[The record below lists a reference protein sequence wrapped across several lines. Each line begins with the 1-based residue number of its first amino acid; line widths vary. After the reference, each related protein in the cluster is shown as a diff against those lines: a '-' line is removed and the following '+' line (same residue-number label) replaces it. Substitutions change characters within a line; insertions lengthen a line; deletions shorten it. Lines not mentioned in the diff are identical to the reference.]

1 MTAEAEE
8 DKSSSSSSAAAAAA
22 AAAVTADLEPGPR
35 LGMSPATPDIVRNP
49 VRPCR
54 ITGAIGSCCNAL
66 SAAAPALVEVDGFGS
81 VPLPLP
87 GGEQVQSAPKDLG
100 EFDCAVSMHESGTLP
115 AQPTESPGKSAQ
127 QQQQQQQQEGVQ
139 DGIDAGGARPA
150 PIPTPDKVEPSPW
163 RRRRKRST
171 KGIPR
176 LKVVKDKFKKAKSTF
191 KKSMPGNAKKR
202 KKKNRQADGSEN
214 VVTGS
219 PNIARRKLDLDLSE
233 SKTSFSRATLMGN
246 LRCLAQSQG
255 FQRYLSTR
263 LGAKRGKKRKS
274 MMAKHQETGELAI
287 VRYQRTQA
295 DGPSSALVP
304 LAGCSQLD
312 IVPHGNG
319 QKKPQ
324 VLGLNEETLQ
334 IYEVLKK
341 HDEDFNG
348 SYEGVD
354 IGRGPDWDERRR
366 RFAQW
371 VDIFISEVHSLM
383 GSRKFSQWEGSVTDS
398 VVGVFLTQN
407 VSDHLSSKAFME
419 MAAKFPP
426 RNRCCKAEECSNEP
440 SLVDDLNK
448 NLNFSEAAGNVDYVG
463 SDSNKNVDSK
473 KESCHVKEVKG
484 HYGPEYNTV
493 IENFIANM
501 KEKDIST
508 WNSDLINLAK
518 HESGKEVV
526 TEITL
531 KRFIGAWQQKDTSHW
546 DKLREE
552 AYRNG
557 YTKRSGTE
565 TSDAVDWESVE
576 RASFQEVMECINV
589 RGQHNILAL
598 RIQAFLRRIKK
609 DHGSFDLDWLRY
621 VPPESA
627 RNFLLSIQG
636 LGDKSVD
643 CVRLLSLRHKAFP
656 VDVNVAHIVTRLGWV
671 ELQPLNGLEFNLYLY
686 PILSDIQRYLWPRL
700 CTIDEEKLYELHYLM
715 ITFGKVICTKANPNC
730 SACPFSKKCKY
741 YSTSLKRL
749 FLTSPEEH
757 DLRHSKEQTSVVTS
771 GLVMSNGSCAPSFQQ
786 MREHQIEISEYI
798 HNCEPIIEVPPSPE
812 YEYEEVLT
820 EEEGPYEDDVCDIED
835 VVQGVRYDAEIDLT
849 SIKHVVN
856 DDSWAPS
863 CGEDLALTTPQYHFG
878 TYREQK
884 NIGRLRTKHNA
895 YVLRDDSVILKEFEE
910 RVPEDSCPYLL
921 VSSSS
926 PNNDTMKGTIL
937 IPCRTANRGK
947 FPLNGTYF
955 QQNEVF
961 ADHSSSHS
969 PITICRNCLANLK
982 PHPVYFGSSIQSITK
997 GQTKQDIEECLKTG
1011 FICVRG
1017 FDRNTRMWTRL
1028 CSKLHV
1034 TNKNDGGE
1042 NRTKRPRT
1050 SPKGKNNQKA
1060 SPEN

>member
-1 MTAEAEE
+1 MTAEAGEG
-8 DKSSSSSSAAAAAA
+8 KSSAAAA
-22 AAAVTADLEPGPR
+22 AAAVTADLGPR

-49 VRPCR
+49 VQPCR
-54 ITGAIGSCCNAL
+54 ITRAIGSCCNAL
-66 SAAAPALVEVDGFGS
+66 STAAPAPVEADGFAS
-81 VPLPLP
+81 VPVPLP
-87 GGEQVQSAPKDLG
+87 GGEQVQSSPKDLG
-100 EFDCAVSMHESGTLP
+100 ELDCAVSMHESGTLP
-115 AQPTESPGKSAQ
+115 TKSPGKS
-127 QQQQQQQQEGVQ
+127 QQQQQEGVH
-139 DGIDAGGARPA
+139 DGIDAGGADPA
-150 PIPTPDKVEPSPW
+150 PVPTPDKVEPSPW
-163 RRRRKRST
+163 RRPRKRST

-176 LKVVKDKFKKAKSTF
+176 LKVVKDKFKKAKSTL
-191 KKSMPGNAKKR
+191 KESTPGNAKKR
-202 KKKNRQADGSEN
+202 KKKKMQADGTEN

-219 PNIARRKLDLDLSE
+219 PNIARRKLDMDLSE
-233 SKTSFSRATLMGN
+233 SKMSFSRATLMGN
-246 LRCLAQSQG
+246 LRCLAQNQG
-255 FQRYLSTR
+255 FQRNLSTR

-274 MMAKHQETGELAI
+274 IMGKHQETGELA
-287 VRYQRTQA
+287 VVSYQRTQA

-312 IVPHGNG
+312 IVPHGNR
-319 QKKPQ
+319 QKKLQ
-324 VLGLNEETLQ
+324 VLGLDEETLR

-341 HDEDFNG
+341 RDEDFNG

-407 VSDHLSSKAFME
+407 VSDHLSSNAFME
-419 MAAKFPP
+419 LVAKFPP
-426 RNRCCKAEECSNEP
+426 RKRCCKAEECSNES
-440 SLVDDLNK
+440 SLVDDFKKKL
-448 NLNFSEAAGNVDYVG
+448 NLNEAAGIVDYVG
-463 SDSNKNVDSK
+463 SDSNKNVDSV

-484 HYGPEYNTV
+484 QYGPAYNTV

-501 KEKDIST
+501 KQKDIST

-518 HESGKEVV
+518 DESGEPVV

-531 KRFIGAWQQKDTSHW
+531 KRFLGARQQKDTSHW

-557 YTKRSGTE
+557 YTNRSGTE

-576 RASFQEVMECINV
+576 RASFHEVKECIKV
-589 RGQHNILAL
+589 RGQHYLLAL

-621 VPPESA
+621 VPRESA

-656 VDVNVAHIVTRLGWV
+656 VDVNVARIVTRLGWV
-671 ELQPLNGLEFNLYLY
+671 ELQPLNGLEFDLHLY

-715 ITFGKVICTKANPNC
+715 ITFGKVICTKASPNC
-730 SACPFSKKCKY
+730 SACPFRNKCKY

-749 FLTSPEEH
+749 LLASPEEH
-757 DLRHSKEQTSVVTS
+757 ELKHSKEQTSVVTS
-771 GLVMSNGSCAPSFQQ
+771 GLVISNGSCTPSFQQ
-786 MREHQIEISEYI
+786 MRERQIEISEYI

-812 YEYEEVLT
+812 YEYEEALT
-820 EEEGPYEDDVCDIED
+820 EEEEPYEDDLCDIED
-835 VVQGVRYDAEIDLT
+835 IVQGVRYDAEIDLT

-856 DDSWAPS
+856 NDSWAPS
-863 CGEDLALTTPQYHFG
+863 DGKDLALTTAQFDFG
-878 TYREQK
+878 PYRKQK
-884 NIGRLRTKHNA
+884 NIGRLRTKYDA
-895 YVLRDDSVILKEFEE
+895 YVLEDDNVILKEFEQ

-921 VSSSS
+921 VASSSS
-926 PNNDTMKGTIL
+926 PNNDTMEGTIL
-937 IPCRTANRGK
+937 IPCRTANRGN

-969 PITICRNCLANLK
+969 PITISRNCLTGLK
-982 PHPVYFGSSIQSITK
+982 LCPVYFGSSIQSITK
-997 GQTKQDIEECLKTG
+997 GQMKQDIGECLKTG
-1011 FICVRG
+1011 FIC
-1017 FDRNTRMWTRL
+1017 
-1028 CSKLHV
+1028 
-1034 TNKNDGGE
+1034 
-1042 NRTKRPRT
+1042 
-1050 SPKGKNNQKA
+1050 A